1 MKSLALP
8 LDRAVRTLEE
18 GYVQHPTRIWQEP
31 EFAEVPISKMITEY
45 LTYLRGRAQPTSPGT
60 IEKYGKSLLSF
71 ARSLGAAGD
80 RPVLASFDNCS
91 YGGLRDRALFLTY
104 LTTGLRLSEVLG
116 MTIAGLDTSTGDFS
130 VNGNFFLLLTFGNVT
145 VSLMVPPRWSSGR
158 INPL

>member
-60 IEKYGKSLLSF
+60 IERQELALL
-71 ARSLGAAGD
+71 
-80 RPVLASFDNCS
+80 RPEP
-91 YGGLRDRALFLTY
+91 G
-104 LTTGLRLSEVLG
+104 
-116 MTIAGLDTSTGDFS
+116 
-130 VNGNFFLLLTFGNVT
+130 
-145 VSLMVPPRWSSGR
+145 SGR
-158 INPL
+158 RSAHPRLGEHQITPV